1 MKQRPGIFEKY
12 LWVIWYAD
20 VILLWRPN
28 LIFLSESCWWCSW
41 HKRQIKWALAPKS
54 IVIALHGLSWDVTSI
69 LQTGLVATRSLKSR
83 PKIKIRES
91 STQHNVSY
99 SSSADVKLDTIQT
112 LWFCPFYCPP
122 TSDFKGN
129 NQRIFH
135 WRTSCSWQIS
145 CFLYQGSMRNVIKQ
159 RHLSRNQLSTPCFTD
174 SLDLFSNSSP
184 FYDEMRATQTKK
196 QNISLFSRVWL
207 ENIFWFWYWGWA
219 TVVCHDLEWKTSDK
233 PTDLP
238 LPTSWLAWVV
248 PGPTGTARSSV
259 AQ

>member
-41 HKRQIKWALAPKS
+41 HKHQIKWALAPKS

-83 PKIKIRES
+83 PKIKMRES
-91 STQHNVSY
+91 STLRVKFILCRCWTWYY
-99 SSSADVKLDTIQT
+99 SDT
-112 LWFCPFYCPP
+112 LVLSLYSPP

-135 WRTSCSWQIS
+135 WRTSG
-145 CFLYQGSMRNVIKQ
+145 LTD
-159 RHLSRNQLSTPCFTD
+159 QLLPSPGKHEECHQANTFI
-174 SLDLFSNSSP
+174 LKSSAV
-184 FYDEMRATQTKK
+184 Y
-196 QNISLFSRVWL
+196 SVLHWL
-207 ENIFWFWYWGWA
+207 TRF
-219 TVVCHDLEWKTSDK
+219 V
-233 PTDLP
+233 
-238 LPTSWLAWVV
+238 
-248 PGPTGTARSSV
+248 
-259 AQ
+259 Q

>member
-1 MKQRPGIFEKY
+1 MLQRPRDRTPEY
-12 LWVIWYAD
+12 LKNICHCSLIWYAD

-28 LIFLSESCWWCSW
+28 LIFLHDSCWWCSW
-41 HKRQIKWALAPKS
+41 HKHQIKWALAPKS

-159 RHLSRNQLSTPCFTD
+159 IHLSWNHQLSLLCFNDTP
-174 SLDLFSNSSP
+174 DLLRKILRQHKIKLIKIIFFS
-184 FYDEMRATQTKK
+184 Q
-196 QNISLFSRVWL
+196 I
-207 ENIFWFWYWGWA
+207 IFGKYILIPILSWS
-219 TVVCHDLEWKTSDK
+219 TVVCHDLEWKTSNK

-238 LPTSWLAWVV
+238 LLTS
-248 PGPTGTARSSV
+248 
-259 AQ
+259 